1 MSRSRLRIPESL
13 RDMAR
18 TARSRN
24 WTISLRGSGHLK
36 WRSPDGEI
44 VITPSTP
51 SDSRSAKNA
60 RARLRRAGL
69 KEER

>member
-1 MSRSRLRIPESL
+1 MSSRLRIPEALKSA
-13 RDMAR
+13 AR
-18 TARSRN
+18 KARQSG
-24 WTISLRGSGHLK
+24 WVISLRGSGHLE